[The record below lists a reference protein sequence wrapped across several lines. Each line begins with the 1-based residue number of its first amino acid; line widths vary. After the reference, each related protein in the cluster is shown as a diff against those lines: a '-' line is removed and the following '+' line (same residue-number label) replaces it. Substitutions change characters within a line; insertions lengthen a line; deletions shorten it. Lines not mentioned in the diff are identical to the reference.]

1 MDKREYRQLKSKL
14 KKEGNKK
21 ARKKLKQDLRQHP
34 EETHFEKDLDYGNCK
49 TENMKKYSKGGD
61 DEYRAV

>member
-21 ARKKLKQDLRQHP
+21 ARKRLKQDLMQNP
-34 EETHFEKDLDYGNCK
+34 DETHFEKDMDYGNCK
-49 TENMKKYSKGGD
+49 TENMKKYSGGK
-61 DEYRAV
+61 